1 MRKKLFSILLVV
13 LCLSINALADNKKKK
28 YVPPPPPAPANGS
41 LFTDAA
47 RNVDILTDLKPRQ
60 IGDIVFIDIV
70 ESNTA
75 SVSSAAKHSRESGS
89 IGGAVIGAAPIP
101 PEFVGIAGGLVG
113 ALSSR
118 KYDGKGSTERS
129 SQLRARIA
137 ARVVEVFPNGDLR
150 VEAEKKT
157 KINRETEKLIL
168 SGVVRPRDISSAD
181 NSVASTSVADL
192 QVSLNGKG
200 IASTDNGPGWLIR
213 IIEKI
218 SPF

>member
-101 PEFVGIAGGLVG
+101 PEFIGIAGGLVG